1 MYLAGL
7 NEDPVE
13 GLQDGDDKND
23 QTQSEIDN
31 EMLTNIE
38 ATEAARKNDA
48 SGSQSR
54 EITAKAKRRRSEVFL
69 FFLGIVG
76 WWFER
81 RSV

>member
-13 GLQDGDDKND
+13 GLQDGEGQND
-23 QTQSEIDN
+23 VTQSVIDN
-31 EMLTNIE
+31 EMLTNME

-54 EITAKAKRRRSEVFL
+54 EITAKPKGRKS
-69 FFLGIVG
+69 
-76 WWFER
+76 
-81 RSV
+81 